1 MDLGYRSFLCTPIL
15 EVIDDPNSREKLLLK
30 RGELEYFSE
39 NVTYA
44 DVLVKRIIDTL
55 IDEEL
60 IDHTFIFFTS
70 DNGTDNV
77 SEARNLF
84 SEFQDRFSKSAV
96 KQKVRSEEHTSELQS
111 RGHLVCRLLLEKKK
125 QK

>member
-1 MDLGYRSFLCTPIL
+1 MNLVFKPFLHTPIHKN
-15 EVIDDPNSREKLLLK
+15 IDNQNIREKLLLK
-30 RGELEYFSE
+30 RCELEYFSE

-96 KQKVRSEEHTSELQS
+96 MKKIKGGKYFSIEIIVKV
-111 RGHLVCRLLLEKKK
+111 HLIIYSL
-125 QK
+125 

>member
-1 MDLGYRSFLCTPIL
+1 MNLVFRPLLPTTIHKD
-15 EVIDDPNSREKLLLK
+15 IDDPNIREKLLLK
-30 RGELEYFSE
+30 RCELEYFSE

-96 KQKVRSEEHTSELQS
+96 KQKVQGGKYFPTEDRKST
-111 RGHLVCRLLLEKKK
+111 RLNSCHVS
-125 QK
+125 